1 MDHKKDDFKLR
12 RESLWNS
19 LSDTDKKEMETL
31 VTHYK
36 RYLDEAKTE
45 REAVRT
51 TEAMARERGFIPLDE
66 LEKKYQGSDTSPAG
80 ERFYVKNKEKNIL
93 LGIMGTTPLSQGFSL
108 IASHVDSP
116 RLDLKPNP
124 LIEKEKFTLLKTHYY
139 GGMKK
144 YQFASIP
151 LALHG
156 VVYMQDG
163 KRLRFTIG
171 EDEDDPVFTVND
183 ILIHLAKQVQYE
195 RKTPDVI
202 KGEELNILFSSIP
215 YPGDDTKEAV
225 KRYALALLN
234 ERYGLAEEDFVS
246 AEIEA
251 VPAGRARDVG
261 IDRSMIGAYGQDDR
275 ICAFTSV
282 QALFELEHA
291 PAQTALVLL
300 ADKEEIGSEGSTS
313 MQSSFF
319 SWIVARLLALSGEY
333 RDLSM
338 LNAFM
343 NARALSAD
351 VAGGINPNFP
361 DVHEHNNA
369 PRLGYGIALTKYTGK
384 SGKYNAND
392 ANAEYVSHIR
402 SIFNAAGV
410 RWQAAELG
418 KVDEGGGGTVAKFL
432 SKLGIETI
440 DSGPPVL
447 SMHSSF
453 EVSSKVDLLTAKR
466 AYRAFLDWKKT

>member
-1 MDHKKDDFKLR
+1 
-12 RESLWNS
+12 
-19 LSDTDKKEMETL
+19 
-31 VTHYK
+31 
-36 RYLDEAKTE
+36 
-45 REAVRT
+45 
-51 TEAMARERGFIPLDE
+51 
-66 LEKKYQGSDTSPAG
+66 
-80 ERFYVKNKEKNIL
+80 
-93 LGIMGTTPLSQGFSL
+93 
-108 IASHVDSP
+108 
-116 RLDLKPNP
+116 
-124 LIEKEKFTLLKTHYY
+124 
-139 GGMKK
+139 
-144 YQFASIP
+144 
-151 LALHG
+151 
-156 VVYMQDG
+156 
-163 KRLRFTIG
+163 
-171 EDEDDPVFTVND
+171 
-183 ILIHLAKQVQYE
+183 
-195 RKTPDVI
+195 
-202 KGEELNILFSSIP
+202 
-215 YPGDDTKEAV
+215 
-225 KRYALALLN
+225 
-234 ERYGLAEEDFVS
+234 
-246 AEIEA
+246 
-251 VPAGRARDVG
+251 
-261 IDRSMIGAYGQDDR
+261 
-275 ICAFTSV
+275 
-282 QALFELEHA
+282 
-291 PAQTALVLL
+291 
-300 ADKEEIGSEGSTS
+300 

-466 AYRAFLDWKKT
+466 AYKAFLEWKKT

>member
-1 MDHKKDDFKLR
+1 M
-12 RESLWNS
+12 
-19 LSDTDKKEMETL
+19 LSDKDKDEMDTL
-31 VTHYK
+31 ITHYK
-36 RYLDEAKTE
+36 RYLDDAKTE

-51 TEAMARERGFIPLDE
+51 TEAMALERGFVPLEE
-66 LEKKYQGSDTSPAG
+66 LEKKYQGMNDSPAG

-93 LGIMGTTPLSQGFSL
+93 VGIIGTRPISEGFAL

-124 LIEKEKFTLLKTHYY
+124 IIEKEKFTLLKTHYY
-139 GGMKK
+139 GGIKK
-144 YQFASIP
+144 YHFASIP

-156 VVYMQDG
+156 IVYMHDG
-163 KRLRFTIG
+163 TRFQFSIG
-171 EDEDDPVFTVND
+171 EHEDDPVFTVND

-215 YPGDDTKEAV
+215 YPGDDAKNAV
-225 KRYALALLN
+225 KRYALELLN
-234 ERYGLAEEDFVS
+234 ERYGVTEEDFVS

-251 VPAGRARDVG
+251 VPAGKARDVG

-275 ICAFTSV
+275 ICAFTSL
-282 QALFELEHA
+282 QALFELEKV
-291 PAQTALVLL
+291 PAQTSIVLL

-319 SWIVARLLALSGEY
+319 SWIIARLLALSGEY
-333 RDLSM
+333 RDLSL
-338 LNAFM
+338 LNSFM

-369 PRLGYGIALTKYTGK
+369 PRLGYGIVLTKYTGK

-392 ANAEYVSHIR
+392 ANAEYVSHVR
-402 SIFNAAGV
+402 SIYNAAGV

-447 SMHSSF
+447 SMHSTF
-453 EVSSKVDLLTAKR
+453 EISSKADVLTAKR
-466 AYRAFLDWKKT
+466 AYKAFFEWVGK